1 MTVSIGDPPRHHREW
16 ARDRRNRSDGEPAS
30 SRLRSHPSVRNWSSV
45 KNTPPKLP
53 ATSNCSPMPDRNDG
67 IVKRSRSRI
76 GLGWRRLRRTSAV
89 PSTTEAATDPIV
101 RRSANPQSSLCTMP
115 RMKPATAPTIKSTPG
130 RSGTSPPSAGRSKVR
145 SRRSTASTIRPMGML
160 AARSIAS
167 RPTRPSP
174 ADRRSGRRS
183 DSAQPPVTP
192 TAVAA
197 DPVRRRRASGR
208 ASLAPGRQRRR
219 PARSGRR
226 PGVRR
231 SAPERRDPNRAGTP
245 RTRSR
250 TSVPGRTGRLP
261 SRPARSTHRW

>member
-1 MTVSIGDPPRHHREW
+1 MAS
-16 ARDRRNRSDGEPAS
+16 PAS

-76 GLGWRRLRRTSAV
+76 GLGWRRLRRTSAA

-130 RSGTSPPSAGRSKVR
+130 RSGTSPPSAGRSKVKAGGVR
-145 SRRSTASTIRPMGML
+145 EHDQADGDVGREG
-160 AARSIAS
+160 
-167 RPTRPSP
+167 PSP
-174 ADRRSGRRS
+174 ADRLDHRPTDRRSGRRS

-192 TAVAA
+192 TAVA
-197 DPVRRRRASGR
+197 RRSGPKASSIRASIAGPWK
-208 ASLAPGRQRRR
+208 AT
-219 PARSGRR
+219 PAACTTGRR